1 MYGQQ
6 IIRDLV
12 LRDPETFLK
21 LIDNKKIIK
30 ILGSIFND
38 SFILENIM
46 ASNSVNVKKKI
57 QENCAYRSTLTNF
70 RSKINNRCCSND
82 LLG

>member
-46 ASNSVNVKKKI
+46 ASNSVK
-57 QENCAYRSTLTNF
+57 C
-70 RSKINNRCCSND
+70 
-82 LLG
+82 

>member
-1 MYGQQ
+1 MKVLCTVK

-46 ASNSVNVKKKI
+46 ASNSVNVKKKYKRI
-57 QENCAYRSTLTNF
+57 VHIDSHLPTSDQN
-70 RSKINNRCCSND
+70 
-82 LLG
+82 